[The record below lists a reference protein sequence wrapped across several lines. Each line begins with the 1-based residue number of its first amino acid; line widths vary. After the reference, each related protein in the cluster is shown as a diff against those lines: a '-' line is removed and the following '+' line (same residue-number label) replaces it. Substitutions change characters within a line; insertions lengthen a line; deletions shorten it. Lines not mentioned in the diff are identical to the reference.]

1 MKYKI
6 NIFFNESGDN
16 FQSLIEEL
24 TYLYFKKIIYNVRK
38 YL

>member
-6 NIFFNESGDN
+6 NIFFNESGID

-24 TYLYFKKIIYNVRK
+24 AYCYFKKVIS
-38 YL
+38 